1 MELASAQKGGRYG
14 HKIGKEPFKEH
25 SHKVYYYY
33 FISFQILWPLGK
45 GFYNMILQLLGG
57 HVGGLGS
64 SAEAG
69 QPAPAVMG
77 PEDASKRWLVAPG
90 PAGCSDFVAKPIV
103 SFSWFVEGA

>member
-57 HVGGLGS
+57 RVGGLGS

-77 PEDASKRWLVAPG
+77 PEDA
-90 PAGCSDFVAKPIV
+90 GCSDFVAMPIV